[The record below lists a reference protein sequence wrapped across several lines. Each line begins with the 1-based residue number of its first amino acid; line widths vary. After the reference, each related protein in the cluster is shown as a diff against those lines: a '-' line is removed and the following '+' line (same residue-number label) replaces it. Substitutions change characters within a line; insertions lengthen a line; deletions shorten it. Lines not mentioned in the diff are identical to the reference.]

1 VNWFSKILIKRI
13 FSNVSDFQDIQ
24 VRQKVGALEGWIS
37 AVSNVVLFGIKIVI
51 GIAVN
56 SIALIADAFHTLADS
71 VSSVVIIF
79 SFRLIGKK
87 PDPDHPYG
95 YGRAEYIATL
105 ILSMLIVVTGVE
117 LVKSSVGRIL
127 SPEISSTSVI
137 LILIVLGTVM
147 FKELLAR
154 LSFDFGELISSDSL
168 KAEALHHRSDVFASL
183 LAVGSMVL
191 ANLGFYKWDGILGIG
206 VGLFV
211 VWTGFSIGREAID
224 SLLGKPPSKELLE
237 RVRSIALNVKR
248 VLNVHDL
255 VIHSYGH
262 NRFISLHIEIPEE
275 ATQLE
280 AHDIAEEVMA
290 KLEDTMASNVTVHMD
305 PVTTKG
311 EQANKI
317 QSYLEEVIKKEPAID
332 SYHDFRIVKSGDH
345 NMILVEL
352 FVNPITSV
360 EEQKRIKE
368 FISGLLKNQFSSF
381 DTRVY
386 VVVPIH

>member
-1 VNWFSKILIKRI
+1 MNWFSKILIKRI
-13 FSNVSDFQDIQ
+13 FPDVLDFQDVQ
-24 VRQKVGALEGWIS
+24 VRQKVGILEGWIS
-37 AVSNVVLFGIKIVI
+37 AVSNVILFVIKIVI
-51 GIAVN
+51 GMAVN

-117 LVKSSVGRIL
+117 LVKSSVGRIM
-127 SPEISSTSVI
+127 SPAISTADI
-137 LILIVLGTVM
+137 GLILIVLGTVI
-147 FKELLAR
+147 FKEFLAR
-154 LSFDFGELISSDSL
+154 LSFNFGKLISSDSL

-191 ANLGFYKWDGILGIG
+191 ANFGLYKWDGILGIG

-211 VWTGFSIGREAID
+211 VWTGFSIGRESIE
-224 SLLGKPPSKELLE
+224 SLLGKPPSRELME
-237 RVRSIALNVKR
+237 KARSIALNVKG

-305 PVTTKG
+305 PVTTGG

-332 SYHDFRIVKSGDH
+332 SYHDFRIVRSGDH

-352 FVNPITSV
+352 FVNPITGK

-368 FISGLLKNQFSSF
+368 FVSTLLKSEFTSF
-381 DTRVY
+381 GTRVY
-386 VVVPIH
+386 MVVPVH